1 MLQKMSF
8 SSNDLTFPFQICAW
22 NFNEGGPGLP
32 KRIGAREK
40 EATLL
45 SEANISSTCVWSP
58 ILDILVKISP
68 NSKLSGKGSSKSN
81 SRRYFSNT
89 GLLVNICPILKFLAM
104 FFFPIL
110 DKDFS
115 NTDSSVNIC
124 QILAFLAKSNIY
136 II

>member
-1 MLQKMSF
+1 MSF

-45 SEANISSTCVWSP
+45 SEANISSTYVWSP

-68 NSKLSGKGSSKSN
+68 ILN
-81 SRRYFSNT
+81 F
-89 GLLVNICPILKFLAM
+89 LVSLILILADISL
-104 FFFPIL
+104 IL
-110 DKDFS
+110 DF
-115 NTDSSVNIC
+115 
-124 QILAFLAKSNIY
+124 
-136 II
+136 